1 MNGPLSTR
9 LCFSHSFGFFWGKKN
24 LLGFCC
30 HVVYFIIFLQFC
42 PRVYQSGQ
50 LLIVWRFFLHISC
63 FKYSNNFI
71 QKTIW
76 KRRPCLYMVWPAVN
90 CMVIFSSYLLFQI
103 IKQLYS
109 KNNLEEKTLSL
120 YGYHHYA
127 VLHMHKKWHAVD
139 FIFLKFALKV
149 SIESVVL
156 SLLVGCL

>member
-1 MNGPLSTR
+1 MDHFQQDYVLAILLG
-9 LCFSHSFGFFWGKKN
+9 SFGGKKN

-63 FKYSNNFI
+63 FKYLNNFI

-109 KNNLEEKTLSL
+109 KKQFGREDLVFIWLSSL
-120 YGYHHYA
+120 CSASYA
-127 VLHMHKKWHAVD
+127 QKMT
-139 FIFLKFALKV
+139 
-149 SIESVVL
+149 
-156 SLLVGCL
+156 CC